1 MSAPDVFTDML
12 VGQEQILAVLG
23 APGTPVDKAASW
35 WQIALTDHRILAVR
49 MTTTDSVTWHTDVR
63 WAKDRPAVAI
73 GQYPR
78 TEAGQARLEVRGFPE
93 PITLVEID
101 SHDVHPHIAPF
112 LAIWAAPIDGVA
124 AVPLSG
130 DAPKVDEGEL
140 DQKKLMYI
148 VGGGLGFII
157 LCCGC
162 GSVLALLRDVIR
174 GLIEG

>member
-23 APGTPVDKAASW
+23 APGLPVGKASSW
-35 WQIALTDHRILAVR
+35 WQIALTQYRILAVR
-49 MTTTDSVTWHTDVR
+49 MTTLDSVTWHTDVR

-78 TEAGQARLEVRGFPE
+78 TAESVARLEFRGFPE
-93 PITLVEID
+93 QITLIEID

-112 LAIWAAPIDGVA
+112 LASWGAPIDGVA
-124 AVPLSG
+124 SVPISTSGPAVN
-130 DAPKVDEGEL
+130 EGEV
-140 DQKKLMYI
+140 DQKKLMML
-148 VGGGLGFII
+148 VGGGMAFIV

-162 GSVLALLRDVIR
+162 GSMLALLRDAIR
-174 GLIEG
+174 SYVAG

>member
-12 VGQEQILAVLG
+12 VGQEQILAILG
-23 APGTPVDKAASW
+23 APGVVDGKKSTW
-35 WQIALTDHRILAVR
+35 WQIALTSYRILAVR
-49 MTTTDSVTWHTDVR
+49 MSTEDSATWHTDVR

-78 TEAGQARLEVRGFPE
+78 TATTQARLEFRGFPE
-93 PITLVEID
+93 PIVLVEID

-112 LAIWAAPIDGVA
+112 LATWGAPVDGVA
-124 AVPLSG
+124 SVPLST
-130 DAPKVDEGEL
+130 AAAEATEGEL

-148 VGGGLGFII
+148 VGGGLGFIV

-162 GSVLALLRDVIR
+162 GSILALLRDTIR
-174 GLIEG
+174 SLLA